1 MTTRSRPTRP
11 RTGLAERLR
20 ASPPL
25 FRSPFLDRFTRVH
38 PAVPVALYG
47 PLTVLLAALAAPRL
61 GWAALAGHILLGYAL
76 WTLTEYWVHRALFHL
91 TPRSARGRRLHWM
104 VHGVHH
110 DHPDDPRRLVMPPPA
125 SLLLTGLPFAALHLA
140 LDGGAANAV
149 AAGFT
154 AGYVVY
160 DELHFLLHRPSPPT
174 ALGRRLRRH
183 HLRHHFQDDSRGFGV
198 SCPYWDHV
206 FGTAPKRPAP
216 GRTAAGGAAV
226 R

>member
-1 MTTRSRPTRP
+1 MTTQSRPTRP
-11 RTGLAERLR
+11 RTGRAERLR

-47 PLTVLLAALAAPRL
+47 PPAVLLAALAAPRL

-91 TPRSARGRRLHWM
+91 TPRSSRGRRLHWM

-198 SCPYWDHV
+198 SCPYWDHA